1 MLVINLS
8 PLKYIFSSKKKLY
21 YSLYKILGSLPRNI
35 ELYELAFTHKSVIV
49 NNKKQNIKNNERLEY
64 LGDAILDAIIA
75 DFLYLKFPEQNE
87 GFLTK
92 MRSKIVNR
100 EFLNNL
106 AYLTKINN
114 LIMINKKSIS
124 IIDNIYG
131 NAFEALIGAL
141 YLDKGYDNARKII
154 IKKFIKKYV
163 DLELI
168 ENNDTNYKSKVLE
181 LSQKNKF
188 ETKFTTEEI
197 LSQENYHLFIT
208 YIKIGE
214 EIYGTGTG
222 NSKKESEQKAS
233 EQALQKLDFI
243 P

>member
-1 MLVINLS
+1 MSLFNLS
-8 PLKYIFSSKKKLY
+8 PLISIFSPKRKLY
-21 YSLYKILGSLPRNI
+21 YSIYQILGYFPKNI
-35 ELYELAFTHKSVIV
+35 ELYELAFTHKSAIA
-49 NNKKQNIKNNERLEY
+49 NFKKQNIKNNERLEY
-64 LGDAILDAIIA
+64 LGDAILDAVIA
-75 DFLYLKFPEQNE
+75 DFLYSKFPEYNE
-87 GFLTK
+87 GILTK

-114 LIMINKKSIS
+114 LIQINKKNNS

-131 NAFEALIGAL
+131 NAVEALIGAI
-141 YLDKGYDNARKII
+141 YLDKGYETAKKII
-154 IKKFIKKYV
+154 INKFINNYV
-163 DLELI
+163 DLEVI
-168 ENNDTNYKSKVLE
+168 ENNDTNFKSKVLE
-181 LSQKNKF
+181 LSQKYKF
-188 ETKFTTEEI
+188 DTKFTTEEI
-197 LSQENYHLFIT
+197 MSQENYHLFIT

-233 EQALQKLDFI
+233 EQALLKLDFI